1 MNARSTSMVVTE
13 SDNACVGYIALSL
26 ARRMID
32 FVGRCGY
39 GRRAAMD
46 AFMSGAAEGEKGL
59 PVGGKQR
66 QSPSV
71 VEIDIDKYWPFIPL
85 LSQDHIMYGGNN
97 NS

>member
-1 MNARSTSMVVTE
+1 MVVTE

-59 PVGGKQR
+59 PVGRGGKTVLPDGYSQIFR
-66 QSPSV
+66 LYV
-71 VEIDIDKYWPFIPL
+71 HGPFGL
-85 LSQDHIMYGGNN
+85 LDCGSATLRCII
-97 NS
+97 